1 MGSKRKRG
9 AKNGGNDAL
18 PSRKKSKDGNQ
29 PAKQTPADG
38 AVDLDLDKSPFSATV
53 TTNDERKREAEVY
66 DLLGSLDNA
75 ERIAAADAV
84 ITGLLASEEPVLA
97 RHLEKRLFRGLAS
110 SRNASRVGF
119 SLVLT
124 EILAQL
130 FGPKA
135 LSKTKFPGLPFATV
149 LDILLEKTKPNGA
162 LPGQEERDLYYGQL
176 FGLQCFIESKVLF
189 DSDDSDR
196 WSKVM
201 GLLLDLANKKVWLRS
216 QCVWLIVETLPQ
228 MGEAKASETI
238 QQLIKIGLGKTAEG
252 VGLWLGATTC
262 YPEMKMPS
270 KPWSHPLATKSLPEL
285 ANVLKDNVKQDEGA
299 KEAVMIKA
307 KSGSWNAQLHFVW
320 DLILAYFIE
329 RVKKSKSNDAGD
341 LKLFWSTV
349 IDDGLFSK
357 NATEQQ
363 KFRGLM
369 IFQKFL
375 HGFAA
380 LKSNSSIKALFSK
393 NLMRCLINQSAKE
406 DRYLHRAAT
415 KSLKIIEGIVESE
428 PASLLPILEELLGKN
443 GAYDFDQQ
451 THQSTVEKILQHV
464 TSDNVEDVLEFLKAP
479 VVVVKEQ
486 DEVDKCRQ
494 VYAGYVFFMCVRKQ
508 SSEDESGDL
517 QRDQDVVLKTTLEEL
532 VKNSYS
538 SSANFS
544 PELSDKTRQI
554 FRSRLSSA
562 LAKLTKRHSDYRF
575 LCDAVVIVEPTAV
588 KMSADLE
595 AERKA
600 ALKTL
605 RKLTKQSQ
613 KEGSESS
620 PSLSLALLYAITI
633 LQLYDG
639 DADALTTLEDL
650 KQCAEKLK
658 ETDDAASSLLV
669 EILLSMVSRQSP
681 LMRQITQQVFEA
693 FTPQLSADALEGLT
707 EHLAAE
713 ENMKGQQALFD
724 AEDEDMPDADQSGE
738 SGSEDEDADDDD
750 DEDEIS
756 ELGSDVEFV
765 TLNGE
770 GADADEDDDDDEAQ
784 NEAKAKDI
792 ADLDVALAKVLG
804 SHRLDQDNEAET
816 SDDDADMTDSEMM
829 ELDEK
834 LVEVFKQR
842 AQKTNKTKEKKDA
855 RQMMVHFKHRVLDFL
870 DIYLKKETH
879 NPLAFELVLPLLG
892 LIRTT
897 QTKELSKK
905 ATDILA
911 NFARVFK
918 KGQKVT
924 EASAAIDADKQ
935 IELLQKIHEEA
946 SLDSTHAFARAVSTT
961 SLLVVSSLFAADK
974 ENVERAAAIYTQTQI
989 DWTLGRKRIQ
999 PSFFTDWINWCQ
1011 GHASTAKA

>member
-1 MGSKRKRG
+1 MGSKRKRC
-9 AKNGGNDAL
+9 AKNSSNDVQ
-18 PSRKKSKDGNQ
+18 PNRKKSKDGHQASQQ
-29 PAKQTPADG
+29 PPADG
-38 AVDLDLDKSPFSATV
+38 AVDLNLDKSPFSAEI
-53 TTNDERKREAEVY
+53 TTNDQRTREAHVY
-66 DLLGSLDNA
+66 DLLGSLDSA
-75 ERIAAADAV
+75 ERIAAADAA
-84 ITGLLASEEPVLA
+84 ITGLLASEEPALR

-124 EILAQL
+124 EILSQL

-135 LSKTKFPGLPFATV
+135 LSKTKFPGLPFAIV

-176 FGLQCFIESKVLF
+176 FGLQSFIESKVLF
-189 DSDDSDR
+189 GSDDSR

-228 MGEAKASETI
+228 MGEAKAKETI
-238 QQLIKIGLGKTAEG
+238 EQLIKIGLGKTAEG
-252 VGLWLGATTC
+252 VGLWLGALTC
-262 YPEMKMPS
+262 YPDMKMPS

-285 ANVLKDNVKQDEGA
+285 ANVLKDNVKQDDGN
-299 KEAVMIKA
+299 KEAVVLKA

-320 DLILAYFIE
+320 DLILSYFIE

-357 NATEQQ
+357 NATEGQ

-375 HGFAA
+375 QAFAA
-380 LKSNSSIKALFSK
+380 QKSNDSIKALFSK
-393 NLMRCLINQSAKE
+393 NLMRCLINQAAKE

-415 KSLKIIEGIVESE
+415 KSLKIVEGIVETE
-428 PASLLPILEELLGKN
+428 PTSYYLFWKSSSARM
-443 GAYDFDQQ
+443 
-451 THQSTVEKILQHV
+451 STVEKILQHV
-464 TSDNVEDVLEFLKAP
+464 TSDNVEAILKFLREP

-486 DEVDKCRQ
+486 DEAEKSRQ
-494 VYAGYVFFMCVRKQ
+494 VYAGYVFFMCVRRQ
-508 SSEDESGDL
+508 SSEDESGEL

-544 PELSDKTRQI
+544 PELSDKTRQV
-554 FRSRLSSA
+554 FRNRLSSA

-575 LCDAVVIVEPTAV
+575 LCDAVVTVEPTAV
-588 KMSADLE
+588 KMSAELE

-600 ALKTL
+600 ALKSL

-620 PSLSLALLYAITI
+620 PSLSLAMLYAITI

-650 KQCAEKLK
+650 KQCSEKLK

-738 SGSEDEDADDDD
+738 SGSEDEDDDD

-770 GADADEDDDDDEAQ
+770 EADADEDEDEDEAQ
-784 NEAKAKDI
+784 DEAKAKDI

-804 SHRLDQDNEAET
+804 SHRLDQDNDAES
-816 SDDDADMTDSEMM
+816 SDDDSDMTDSEMM
-829 ELDEK
+829 ALDEK

-842 AQKTNKTKEKKDA
+842 AQKTNKSKEKKDA
-855 RQMMVHFKHRVLDFL
+855 RAMMIHFKHR
-870 DIYLKKETH
+870 EAH
-879 NPLAFELVLPLLG
+879 NPLAFGLVLPLLG

-897 QTKELSKK
+897 QTKELGKK
-905 ATDILA
+905 ATDILS
-911 NFARVFK
+911 NFARRGYGSFYDRLR
-918 KGQKVT
+918 Q
-924 EASAAIDADKQ
+924 A
-935 IELLQKIHEEA
+935 
-946 SLDSTHAFARAVSTT
+946 DSTVAKDPRRGLAGQHTPLPGR
-961 SLLVVSSLFAADK
+961 LLVVSSLFTADK
-974 ENVERAAAIYTQTQI
+974 ENIQRAAAVYTQTQI

-1011 GHASTAKA
+1011 GHASNAKA

>member
-9 AKNGGNDAL
+9 AKSGGNDAL

-84 ITGLLASEEPVLA
+84 ITGLLASEEPVLE

-196 WSKVM
+196 WSRVM

-285 ANVLKDNVKQDEGA
+285 ANVLKDNVKQDDGG
-299 KEAVMIKA
+299 KEAVLIKA

-329 RVKKSKSNDAGD
+329 QVKKSKSNDAGD

-375 HGFAA
+375 HAFSA
-380 LKSNSSIKALFSK
+380 LKSNGSIKALFSK
-393 NLMRCLINQSAKE
+393 NLMRCLVNQSAKE

-428 PASLLPILEELLGKN
+428 PTSLLPILEEFLGKN

-464 TSDNVEDVLEFLKAP
+464 TSDNVEEVLEFLRAP
-479 VVVVKEQ
+479 VVVVKEE
-486 DEVDKCRQ
+486 DEVEKRRQ

-538 SSANFS
+538 NSANFS
-544 PELSDKTRQI
+544 PELSDKTRQV
-554 FRSRLSSA
+554 FRNRLSSA

-575 LCDAVVIVEPTAV
+575 LCDAVVKVEPTAV
-588 KMSADLE
+588 KMSEDLE

-613 KEGSESS
+613 KEDSESS
-620 PSLSLALLYAITI
+620 SSLSLAMLYAITI

-681 LMRQITQQVFEA
+681 LLRQITQQVFEA

-707 EHLAAE
+707 MHLAAE

-738 SGSEDEDADDDD
+738 SGSEDEDADDD
-750 DEDEIS
+750 EDEIS

-770 GADADEDDDDDEAQ
+770 EADADEDDDDDDAKD
-784 NEAKAKDI
+784 EAKAKDI
-792 ADLDVALAKVLG
+792 ADLDIALAKVLG

-816 SDDDADMTDSEMM
+816 SDDDSDMTDSEMM
-829 ELDEK
+829 ALDEK

-842 AQKTNKTKEKKDA
+842 AQKTNKSKEKKDA

-918 KGQKVT
+918 KGQKDT

-935 IELLQKIHEEA
+935 IALLQKIHEEA

-974 ENVERAAAIYTQTQI
+974 ENVERAAAVYTQTQI

-1011 GHASTAKA
+1011 GHASNAKA

>member
-1 MGSKRKRG
+1 MGNKRKRG
-9 AKNGGNDAL
+9 ARNNSNDVQ
-18 PSRKKSKDGNQ
+18 PSRKKSKDSHQ
-29 PAKQTPADG
+29 ASQQTPADG
-38 AVDLDLDKSPFSATV
+38 AVNLDLDKSPFSAQV
-53 TTNDERKREAEVY
+53 TTNDERKREAHVY
-66 DLLGSLDNA
+66 DLLGSLDSA

-84 ITGLLASEEPVLA
+84 ITGLLASEESVLE

-130 FGPKA
+130 FGPNA

-189 DSDDSDR
+189 GSDDSR

-228 MGEAKASETI
+228 MGEARASETI

-285 ANVLKDNVKQDEGA
+285 ANVLKDNLKQDDGA
-299 KEAVMIKA
+299 KEAVIIKA

-320 DLILAYFIE
+320 DLILAYFVE

-369 IFQKFL
+369 IFQRFL
-375 HGFAA
+375 QAFSAQ
-380 LKSNSSIKALFSK
+380 KSNSPIKALFSK

-415 KSLKIIEGIVESE
+415 KSLKIVEGIVETE
-428 PASLLPILEELLGKN
+428 PVTLLPILEELLGKN

-451 THQSTVEKILQHV
+451 THQSTVEKILQYV
-464 TSDNVEDVLEFLKAP
+464 TSDNVKAVLKFLRDP

-486 DEVDKCRQ
+486 DGVEKCRQ
-494 VYAGYVFFMCVRKQ
+494 VFAGYVFFMCVRRQ
-508 SSEDESGDL
+508 SSEEESGDL
-517 QRDQDVVLKTTLEEL
+517 QRDQDAVLKITLEEL

-538 SSANFS
+538 SSANLS

-554 FRSRLSSA
+554 FRNRLSSA

-575 LCDAVVIVEPTAV
+575 LCDAVVTVEPTAV
-588 KMSADLE
+588 NMSADLE
-595 AERKA
+595 AERKT

-605 RKLTKQSQ
+605 QKLTKQSQ

-650 KQCAEKLK
+650 KQCSEKLK
-658 ETDDAASSLLV
+658 ETDAAASSLLV

-724 AEDEDMPDADQSGE
+724 AEDEDMPDAEQSGE
-738 SGSEDEDADDDD
+738 SGSEDEDVDDN
-750 DEDEIS
+750 EDEIS

-770 GADADEDDDDDEAQ
+770 DANAEENDDDDEDYD
-784 NEAKAKDI
+784 EAKAKDI

-804 SHRLDQDNEAET
+804 SHRLDQDNDAET

-829 ELDEK
+829 ALDEK

-842 AQKTNKTKEKKDA
+842 AQKTNKSKEKKDA
-855 RQMMVHFKHRVLDFL
+855 RAMMIHFKHRVLDFL
-870 DIYLKKETH
+870 DIYLKKEAH
-879 NPLAFELVLPLLG
+879 NPLAFDLVLPLLG

-897 QTKELSKK
+897 QTKELGKK
-905 ATDILA
+905 ATDILS

-918 KGQKVT
+918 KGRG
-924 EASAAIDADKQ
+924 IRKQ
-935 IELLQKIHEEA
+935 ITLLQKIHEEA

-974 ENVERAAAIYTQTQI
+974 ENIQRAAAVYTQTQI

-1011 GHASTAKA
+1011 GYASNAKA

>member
-9 AKNGGNDAL
+9 AKNNSNDVL
-18 PSRKKSKDGNQ
+18 PSRKKSKDGTQASQ
-29 PAKQTPADG
+29 PAPADG
-38 AVDLDLDKSPFSATV
+38 AAHLDLDKSPFSAQV
-53 TTNDERKREAEVY
+53 TTNDERKREAHVY
-66 DLLGSLDNA
+66 DLLGSLDSA

-84 ITGLLASEEPVLA
+84 ITGLLASEEPVLE

-124 EILAQL
+124 EILGQL
-130 FGPKA
+130 FGPNA
-135 LSKTKFPGLPFATV
+135 LSKTKFPGLPFSTV

-189 DSDDSDR
+189 GDNDR
-196 WSKVM
+196 WSQVM
-201 GLLLDLANKKVWLRS
+201 GLLLELANKKVWLRS
-216 QCVWLIVETLPQ
+216 QCVWLILETLPQ
-228 MGEAKASETI
+228 MGEAKAIETI

-252 VGLWLGATTC
+252 VGLWLRATTC
-262 YPEMKMPS
+262 YPEIKMPS

-285 ANVLKDNVKQDEGA
+285 ANVLKDNVKQDDGA
-299 KEAVMIKA
+299 KDAVVIKA

-320 DLILAYFIE
+320 DLILAYYIE
-329 RVKKSKSNDAGD
+329 RYQTSKTNDAGD
-341 LKLFWSTV
+341 FKLFWSTV

-357 NATEQQ
+357 NATEAQ

-375 HGFAA
+375 QGFAA
-380 LKSNSSIKALFSK
+380 QKSTSSIKALFSK

-415 KSLKIIEGIVESE
+415 KSLKIVEGIVETE
-428 PASLLPILEELLGKN
+428 PTSLLPILEEFLGKN

-451 THQSTVEKILQHV
+451 THLNTVEKILQHV
-464 TSDNVEDVLEFLKAP
+464 TSDNVVDVLKFLRAP
-479 VVVVKEQ
+479 VVVVKEEN
-486 DEVDKCRQ
+486 EVDKCRQ

-508 SSEDESGDL
+508 SSEDEPGEL

-538 SSANFS
+538 SSANFA
-544 PELSDKTRQI
+544 PELSDKIRQI
-554 FRSRLSSA
+554 FRSRLASA

-575 LCDAVVIVEPTAV
+575 LCDAVVTVEPTAV

-595 AERKA
+595 AERKS
-600 ALKTL
+600 ALKSL

-620 PSLSLALLYAITI
+620 PSLSLAMLYAITI

-650 KQCAEKLK
+650 KQCSEKLK
-658 ETDDAASSLLV
+658 ETDAAASSLLV
-669 EILLSMVSRQSP
+669 EILLGMVSRQSP

-724 AEDEDMPDADQSGE
+724 AEDEEMLDADQSGE
-738 SGSEDEDADDDD
+738 SGSEGDDIDD

-756 ELGSDVEFV
+756 EIGSDVEFV

-770 GADADEDDDDDEAQ
+770 EAEGEEDDDSERDDD
-784 NEAKAKDI
+784 AKAKDI
-792 ADLDVALAKVLG
+792 ADLDDALAKVLK
-804 SHRLDQDNEAET
+804 SHRLDQDNAAET
-816 SDDDADMTDSEMM
+816 SDDDSDMTDSEMM
-829 ELDEK
+829 ALDEK

-842 AQKTNKTKEKKDA
+842 AQKTNKSKEKKDA
-855 RQMMVHFKHRVLDFL
+855 RATMVHFKHRVLDFL
-870 DIYLKKETH
+870 DIYLKKEAH

-892 LIRTT
+892 LIRST
-897 QTKELSKK
+897 QTKELAKK
-905 ATDILA
+905 AADILF

-918 KGQKVT
+918 KGRGDT
-924 EASAAIDADKQ
+924 EGSTTDADKQ
-935 IELLQKIHEEA
+935 VELLQKIHEEA

-961 SLLVVSSLFAADK
+961 SLLVVSSLFAADR
-974 ENVERAAAIYTQTQI
+974 ENLERAAAVYTQTQV

-1011 GHASTAKA
+1011 GHASNAKA

>member
-9 AKNGGNDAL
+9 AKSGGNDAL

-84 ITGLLASEEPVLA
+84 ITGLLTSEEPVLE

-196 WSKVM
+196 WSRVM

-285 ANVLKDNVKQDEGA
+285 ANVLKDNVKQDDGG
-299 KEAVMIKA
+299 KEAVLIKA

-329 RVKKSKSNDAGD
+329 QVKKSKSNDAGD

-375 HGFAA
+375 HAFSA
-380 LKSNSSIKALFSK
+380 LKSNGSIKALFSK
-393 NLMRCLINQSAKE
+393 NLMRCLVNQSAKE

-428 PASLLPILEELLGKN
+428 PASLLPILEEFLGKN

-464 TSDNVEDVLEFLKAP
+464 TFDNVEEVLEFLRAP
-479 VVVVKEQ
+479 VVVVKEE
-486 DEVDKCRQ
+486 DEVEKRRQ

-538 SSANFS
+538 NSANFS

-554 FRSRLSSA
+554 FRNRLSSA

-575 LCDAVVIVEPTAV
+575 LCDAVVKVEPTAV
-588 KMSADLE
+588 KMSEDLE

-620 PSLSLALLYAITI
+620 SSLSLAMLYAITI

-669 EILLSMVSRQSP
+669 EILLSM
-681 LMRQITQQVFEA
+681 ITQQVFEA

-707 EHLAAE
+707 THLAAE
-713 ENMKGQQALFD
+713 ENVKGQQALFD
-724 AEDEDMPDADQSGE
+724 AEDEDMPDADGSGE
-738 SGSEDEDADDDD
+738 SGSEDEDADD

-770 GADADEDDDDDEAQ
+770 EADADEDDDDDEAKD
-784 NEAKAKDI
+784 EAKAKDI
-792 ADLDVALAKVLG
+792 ADLDIALAKVLG

-816 SDDDADMTDSEMM
+816 SDDDSDMTDSEMM
-829 ELDEK
+829 ALDEK

-842 AQKTNKTKEKKDA
+842 AQKTNKSKEKKDA

-870 DIYLKKETH
+870 DIYLKKETY

-918 KGQKVT
+918 KGQKDT

-935 IELLQKIHEEA
+935 IALLQKIHEEA

-974 ENVERAAAIYTQTQI
+974 ENVERAAAVYTQTQI

-1011 GHASTAKA
+1011 GHASNAKA

>member
-9 AKNGGNDAL
+9 AKSGGNDAL

-84 ITGLLASEEPVLA
+84 ITGLLTSEEPVLE

-196 WSKVM
+196 WSRVM

-285 ANVLKDNVKQDEGA
+285 ANVLKDNVKQDDGG
-299 KEAVMIKA
+299 KEAVLIKA

-329 RVKKSKSNDAGD
+329 QVKKSKSNDAGD

-375 HGFAA
+375 HAFSA
-380 LKSNSSIKALFSK
+380 LKSNGSIKALFSK
-393 NLMRCLINQSAKE
+393 NLMRCLVNQSAKE

-428 PASLLPILEELLGKN
+428 PASLLPILEEFLGKN

-464 TSDNVEDVLEFLKAP
+464 TFDNVEEVLEFLRAP
-479 VVVVKEQ
+479 VVVVKEE
-486 DEVDKCRQ
+486 DEVEKRRQ

-538 SSANFS
+538 NSANFS

-554 FRSRLSSA
+554 FRNRLSSA

-575 LCDAVVIVEPTAV
+575 LCDAVVKVEPTAV
-588 KMSADLE
+588 KMSEDLE

-620 PSLSLALLYAITI
+620 SSLSLAMLYAITI

-681 LMRQITQQVFEA
+681 LLRQITQQVFEA

-707 EHLAAE
+707 THLAAE
-713 ENMKGQQALFD
+713 ENVKGQQALFD
-724 AEDEDMPDADQSGE
+724 AEDEDMPDADGSGE
-738 SGSEDEDADDDD
+738 SGSEDEDADD

-770 GADADEDDDDDEAQ
+770 EADADEDDDDDEAKD
-784 NEAKAKDI
+784 EAKAKDI
-792 ADLDVALAKVLG
+792 ADLDIALAKVLG

-816 SDDDADMTDSEMM
+816 SDDDSDMTDSEMM
-829 ELDEK
+829 ALDEK

-842 AQKTNKTKEKKDA
+842 AQKTNKSKEKKDA

-870 DIYLKKETH
+870 DIYLKKETY

-918 KGQKVT
+918 KGQKDT

-935 IELLQKIHEEA
+935 IALLQKIHEEA

-974 ENVERAAAIYTQTQI
+974 ENVERAAAVYTQTQI

-1011 GHASTAKA
+1011 GHASNAKA

>member
-9 AKNGGNDAL
+9 AKNSSNDVQ
-18 PSRKKSKDGNQ
+18 PNRKKSKDGRHASQ
-29 PAKQTPADG
+29 QTPADG
-38 AVDLDLDKSPFSATV
+38 DVDLDLNKSPFSAEV
-53 TTNDERKREAEVY
+53 TTNDERTREAHVY
-66 DLLGSLDNA
+66 DLLGSLDSA

-84 ITGLLASEEPVLA
+84 ITGLLASEEPALK

-124 EILAQL
+124 EILSQL

-135 LSKTKFPGLPFATV
+135 LSKTKFPGLPFAIV

-176 FGLQCFIESKVLF
+176 FGLQSFIESKVLF
-189 DSDDSDR
+189 GSDDSR

-228 MGEAKASETI
+228 MGEAKAKETI
-238 QQLIKIGLGKTAEG
+238 EQLIKIGLGKTAEG
-252 VGLWLGATTC
+252 VGLWLGAMTC

-285 ANVLKDNVKQDEGA
+285 ANVLKDNVKQDDGN
-299 KEAVMIKA
+299 KEAVMLKA

-329 RVKKSKSNDAGD
+329 RVKKSKSNDSGD

-357 NATEQQ
+357 NATEGQ

-375 HGFAA
+375 QAFSAQ
-380 LKSNSSIKALFSK
+380 KSNSSIKALFSK

-415 KSLKIIEGIVESE
+415 KSLKIVEGIVETE
-428 PASLLPILEELLGKN
+428 PTSLLPILEEFLGKN

-464 TSDNVEDVLEFLKAP
+464 TSDNVEAILKFLREP
-479 VVVVKEQ
+479 VVVIKEQ
-486 DEVDKCRQ
+486 DEAEKSRQ
-494 VYAGYVFFMCVRKQ
+494 VFAGYVFFMCTRRQ
-508 SSEDESGDL
+508 SSEDESGEL

-544 PELSDKTRQI
+544 PELSDKTRQV
-554 FRSRLSSA
+554 FRNRLSSA

-575 LCDAVVIVEPTAV
+575 LCDAVATVEPTAV
-588 KMSADLE
+588 KMSTELE

-600 ALKTL
+600 ALKSL

-650 KQCAEKLK
+650 KQCSEKLK

-724 AEDEDMPDADQSGE
+724 AEDEEMPDADQSGE
-738 SGSEDEDADDDD
+738 SGSEDEDADD

-770 GADADEDDDDDEAQ
+770 EADADEDEDDDEAQ
-784 NEAKAKDI
+784 DEAKAKDI

-804 SHRLDQDNEAET
+804 SHRLDQDNDAES
-816 SDDDADMTDSEMM
+816 SDDDSDMTDSEMM
-829 ELDEK
+829 ALDEK

-842 AQKTNKTKEKKDA
+842 AQKTNKSKEKKDA
-855 RQMMVHFKHRVLDFL
+855 RAMMIHFKHRVLDFL
-870 DIYLKKETH
+870 DIYLKKEAH
-879 NPLAFELVLPLLG
+879 NPLAFGLVLPLLG

-897 QTKELSKK
+897 QTKELGKK
-905 ATDILA
+905 ATDILS

-918 KGQKVT
+918 KGRGDT
-924 EASAAIDADKQ
+924 EGSTIDSDKQ
-935 IELLQKIHEEA
+935 IALLRKIHEEA

-961 SLLVVSSLFAADK
+961 SLLVVSSLFTADK
-974 ENVERAAAIYTQTQI
+974 ENIQRAAAVYTQTQI
-989 DWTLGRKRIQ
+989 DWALGRKRIQ

-1011 GHASTAKA
+1011 GHASNAKA

>member
-1 MGSKRKRG
+1 
-9 AKNGGNDAL
+9 
-18 PSRKKSKDGNQ
+18 
-29 PAKQTPADG
+29 
-38 AVDLDLDKSPFSATV
+38 
-53 TTNDERKREAEVY
+53 
-66 DLLGSLDNA
+66 
-75 ERIAAADAV
+75 
-84 ITGLLASEEPVLA
+84 
-97 RHLEKRLFRGLAS
+97 
-110 SRNASRVGF
+110 
-119 SLVLT
+119 
-124 EILAQL
+124 
-130 FGPKA
+130 
-135 LSKTKFPGLPFATV
+135 
-149 LDILLEKTKPNGA
+149 
-162 LPGQEERDLYYGQL
+162 
-176 FGLQCFIESKVLF
+176 
-189 DSDDSDR
+189 
-196 WSKVM
+196 
-201 GLLLDLANKKVWLRS
+201 
-216 QCVWLIVETLPQ
+216 
-228 MGEAKASETI
+228 
-238 QQLIKIGLGKTAEG
+238 
-252 VGLWLGATTC
+252 
-262 YPEMKMPS
+262 
-270 KPWSHPLATKSLPEL
+270 
-285 ANVLKDNVKQDEGA
+285 
-299 KEAVMIKA
+299 
-307 KSGSWNAQLHFVW
+307 
-320 DLILAYFIE
+320 
-329 RVKKSKSNDAGD
+329 
-341 LKLFWSTV
+341 
-349 IDDGLFSK
+349 
-357 NATEQQ
+357 
-363 KFRGLM
+363 M
-369 IFQKFL
+369 IFQRFL
-375 HGFAA
+375 HGFSA
-380 LKSNSSIKALFSK
+380 LKSHGSIKALFSK
-393 NLMRCLINQSAKE
+393 NLMRCLVNQSAKE

-415 KSLKIIEGIVESE
+415 KSLKIVEGIVESE
-428 PASLLPILEELLGKN
+428 PATLLPILEELLGKN

-464 TSDNVEDVLEFLKAP
+464 TSDNVVEVLEFLRAP
-479 VVVVKEQ
+479 VVVVNEQ
-486 DEVDKCRQ
+486 DEVDKRRQ
-494 VYAGYVFFMCVRKQ
+494 VYAGYVFFMCVRRQ
-508 SSEDESGDL
+508 SSEDESGEV

-538 SSANFS
+538 NSANFS

-554 FRSRLSSA
+554 FRNRLSSA

-575 LCDAVVIVEPTAV
+575 LCDAVVTVEPTAV
-588 KMSADLE
+588 KMSEDLE

-738 SGSEDEDADDDD
+738 SGSEDEDAEDD

-756 ELGSDVEFV
+756 ELGSDIEFV

-770 GADADEDDDDDEAQ
+770 EADADEDGDDDDEAK

-816 SDDDADMTDSEMM
+816 SDGDSDMTDSEMM
-829 ELDEK
+829 ALDEK

-905 ATDILA
+905 ATDILS
-911 NFARVFK
+911 NFARVYK
-918 KGQKVT
+918 KGQK
-924 EASAAIDADKQ
+924 EAEGSAVDADKQ
-935 IELLQKIHEEA
+935 IALLQKIHEEA

-961 SLLVVSSLFAADK
+961 SLLVVSSLFSADK
-974 ENVERAAAIYTQTQI
+974 EHIERAAAVYTQTQV